1 MKKKFEVTG
10 MTCSSCVAH
19 VEKAVSKLE
28 GVKEVDVSLMTNS
41 MSVVFDDSKTNS
53 GDIMTAVSGAGYSAQ
68 ESGGKEGILSS
79 PKDVSVRESK
89 TLKKRLILSII
100 FLIPLF
106 TISMGHMVGVDIF
119 GENYAGFA
127 LTQLILT
134 IPIIII
140 NFKYFTVGFKS
151 LFKGNPNMD
160 TLIAVGS
167 AAAFLYGVFNTVMI
181 LTAADTHAAHG
192 YAMDLYF
199 ESAGMILTLIT
210 VGKFLETRSKGKTS
224 EAISKLLE
232 LAPKTAIIEENGQE
246 REVPAEDIHEGDII
260 IVRSGKSIPV
270 DGVIVQGGAAVDESA
285 ITGESIPADKKEGD
299 RVISATGVTSGFI
312 KIKAL
317 KVGSDTTLANIIR
330 LVDEAASSKAPIA
343 RLADKIAGIFVPVVM
358 CIAAVVILVWLLLGH
373 TVGFALSAGIAVLVI
388 SCPCALGLATPTA
401 VMVGTGKG
409 AQHGILIKSAEA
421 LETAHGIDTVVLD
434 KTGTITEGKPRV
446 TDVYPLGGTT
456 EETLTQVAAALE
468 KNSDHPIAAAINSY
482 AAEQDISIGAVT
494 DFKDHTGK
502 GIEAKIGGTAYFA
515 GNKRLMEELRAD
527 MSSAQKAADRFAQ
540 EGKTSLF
547 FAEEKKILGVIAVA
561 DTVKPTSKQ
570 AVSEFEALG
579 IDVVVL
585 TGDNKTTAHAIAGQL
600 GVQNIIAEVL
610 PHQKEKVV
618 SAFQSHGRKVAMVG
632 DGINDAPA
640 LASADV
646 GIAIGAGTDI
656 AIESADIV
664 LMKSDLRDGV
674 TAITLSKAVLRN
686 IKENLFWAFI
696 YNVLGIPIAAGVF
709 FGVFG
714 WLLNPMFAAA
724 AMSLSSVCVVTNALR
739 LFRFRP
745 EKYNR
750 MGNHGRKSLNSTEI
764 HAIIKTIDLETEEEK
779 MATKTYIIEGMS
791 CGHCSSRVEQAL
803 NALDGITATVDL
815 DSKIATVNSGGYIDD
830 EQIVRAVTDAGYSV
844 KTDEV

>member
-1 MKKKFEVTG
+1 MKKKFDVSG

-19 VEKAVSKLE
+19 VEKAVSKLD
-28 GVKEVDVSLMTNS
+28 GVKDVEVSLMTNS
-41 MSVVFDDSKTNS
+41 MNVVYDENAVSPDD
-53 GDIMTAVSGAGYSAQ
+53 IATAVSGAGYNTKIN
-68 ESGGKEGILSS
+68 ESGKALKS
-79 PKDVSVRESK
+79 PKDISADESRK
-89 TLKKRLILSII
+89 LKRRLILSVI

-119 GENYAGFA
+119 GENYTGFS
-127 LTQLILT
+127 LTQLLLT
-134 IPIIII
+134 IPIIVI

-151 LFKGNPNMD
+151 LFKGSPNMD

-167 AAAFLYGVFNTVMI
+167 AAAFLYGVFNTIMI
-181 LTAADTHAAHG
+181 ITAADTHAAHG

-224 EAISKLLE
+224 EAISKLIE
-232 LAPKTAIIEENGQE
+232 LAPKTAVIEENGQE
-246 REVPAEDIHEGDII
+246 REIPAEDIKEGDIVV
-260 IVRSGKSIPV
+260 VRSGSSVPV
-270 DGVIVQGGAAVDESA
+270 DGVVVYGTASVDEAA
-285 ITGESIPADKKEGD
+285 ITGESIPVDKKEGD
-299 RVISATGVTSGFI
+299 KVISATGVTSGFI
-312 KIKAL
+312 KVKAL
-317 KVGSDTTLANIIR
+317 KVGADTTLSNIIR

-358 CIAAVVILVWLLLGH
+358 CIAAVVIAVWLLLGH

-409 AQHGILIKSAEA
+409 AQYGILIKSAEA

-446 TDVYPLGGTT
+446 TDIFPLSGASK
-456 EETLTQVAAALE
+456 ERLLQVAGSLE
-468 KNSDHPIAAAINSY
+468 RPSDHPIAGAINEYVSDNQLEIQS
-482 AAEQDISIGAVT
+482 AH
-494 DFKDHTGK
+494 DFRDHTGK
-502 GIEAKIGGTAYFA
+502 GIEAKIEDRTFFA
-515 GNKRLMEELRAD
+515 GNRRLMEELNIDLSTALEKAD
-527 MSSAQKAADRFAQ
+527 ACAQ

-547 FAEEKKILGVIAVA
+547 FADEERVLGIIAVA
-561 DTVKPTSKQ
+561 DTVKATSREAIAQ
-570 AVSEFEALG
+570 FEELG
-579 IDVVVL
+579 IDTVVL
-585 TGDNKTTAHAIAGQL
+585 TGDNKTTANAIAKQL
-600 GVQNIIAEVL
+600 GIRNIIAEVL
-610 PHQKEKVV
+610 PHQKEMVV
-618 SAFQSHGRKVAMVG
+618 SALKKHGRRVAMVG

-664 LMKSDLRDGV
+664 LMKSDLRDGA
-674 TAITLSKAVLRN
+674 TAIMLSKAVLRN

-696 YNVLGIPIAAGVF
+696 YNVLGIPVAAGVF
-709 FGVFG
+709 YGVFR

-724 AMSLSSVCVVTNALR
+724 AMSLSSVCVVMNALR

-745 EKYNR
+745 EK
-750 MGNHGRKSLNSTEI
+750 HKKSRAKRLNSTEI
-764 HAIIKTIDLETEEEK
+764 HDIIKTIDLETEETK
-779 MATKTYIIEGMS
+779 MAAKTYIIEGMS

-815 DSKIATVNSGGYIDD
+815 DSKMATVTANGYIDD
-830 EQIVRAVTDAGYSV
+830 EAVIRSVTDAGYSV
-844 KTDEV
+844 KTDQV

>member
-19 VEKAVSKLE
+19 VEKAVSKLD
-28 GVKEVDVSLMTNS
+28 GVKDAEVSLMTNS
-41 MSVVFDDSKTNS
+41 MNVVYDESTVSPDD
-53 GDIMTAVSGAGYSAQ
+53 IVTAVSGAGYGAKIS
-68 ESGGKEGILSS
+68 EDEKVLKS
-79 PKDVSVRESK
+79 PKDISAEESRK
-89 TLKKRLILSII
+89 LKRRLILSII

-119 GENYAGFA
+119 GENYIGFS
-127 LTQLILT
+127 LTQLLLT

-151 LFKGNPNMD
+151 LFKGSPNMD

-167 AAAFLYGVFNTVMI
+167 AAAFLYGVFNTIMI

-224 EAISKLLE
+224 EAISKLIE
-232 LAPKTAIIEENGQE
+232 LAPKTAIIEENGNE
-246 REVPAEDIHEGDII
+246 REIPAEEIKKGDIVV
-260 IVRSGKSIPV
+260 VRSGNSIPV
-270 DGVIVQGGAAVDESA
+270 DGIIVHGTASIDEAA
-285 ITGESIPADKKEGD
+285 ITGESIPVDKKEGD

-312 KIKAL
+312 KVKAL
-317 KVGSDTTLANIIR
+317 KVGADTTLSNIIR

-358 CIAAVVILVWLLLGH
+358 CIAAAVIVIWLLLGH

-409 AQHGILIKSAEA
+409 AQYGILIKSAEA

-446 TDVYPLGGTT
+446 TDILPLSGTSKDK
-456 EETLTQVAAALE
+456 LLKVAGSLE
-468 KNSDHPIAAAINSY
+468 KPSDHPIAGAINEY
-482 AAEQDISIGAVT
+482 IAENGLEIENAH
-494 DFKDHTGK
+494 DFHDHTGK
-502 GIEAKIGGTAYFA
+502 GIEAKIADKTYFA
-515 GNKRLMEELRAD
+515 GNRRLMDELKIDLKPAL
-527 MSSAQKAADRFAQ
+527 QKAEDFAQ
-540 EGKTSLF
+540 AGKTSLF
-547 FAEEKKILGVIAVA
+547 FAEEEKVLGIVAVA
-561 DTVKPTSKQ
+561 DTLKPTSRE
-570 AVSEFEALG
+570 AIARFEELG
-579 IDVVVL
+579 IDTVVL
-585 TGDNKTTAHAIAGQL
+585 TGDNKTTANAIAKQL
-600 GVQNIIAEVL
+600 GIRNIIAEVL
-610 PHQKEKVV
+610 PHQKEMVV
-618 SAFQSHGRKVAMVG
+618 SSLKKHGRKVAMVG

-664 LMKSDLRDGV
+664 LMKSDLRDGA

-709 FGVFG
+709 YGVFG

-745 EKYNR
+745 EK
-750 MGNHGRKSLNSTEI
+750 HKKSRAKHLNSTEI
-764 HAIIKTIDLETEEEK
+764 HDIIKTIDLETEETS

-803 NALDGITATVDL
+803 NALNGITATVDL
-815 DSKIATVNSGGYIDD
+815 DSKMATVSSNGYIDD
-830 EQIVRAVTDAGYSV
+830 EAVIRAVEDAGYCV
-844 KTDEV
+844 KTDQV